1 MDFELTQSQKMLSK
15 TARDFLERECPKALV
30 REMEADDR
38 GYSPQLERKMA
49 DLGWFGLVF
58 PEKYGGSGGD
68 FVDLMVLLEEMGRAL
83 LPSIFFPTVVLG
95 GLSILKV
102 GSEEQKQRFLPQ
114 IAEGKT
120 SFTLAFTEPDS
131 GYSADSIKVDA
142 VTDKDGYVINGVKL
156 FVPYA
161 HVADFIICAAKAKKK
176 QMPLEG
182 ISLFIVDGKSSDL
195 TCNMLET
202 IAMDKQSEV
211 IFSNVR
217 VTAENMLGELHNGW
231 ADVEKLLQQATIA
244 LCAEMIGGAQKVL
257 EMTVD
262 YAKQRVQFGRPIGS
276 FQIIQSH
283 CVDMLTLLEDSR
295 LLAYEAGWMISQ
307 GLTCTKEVSMAKAR
321 ASEAYQTITA
331 LGHEVHGGVG
341 YAIEHDMNLYFRRA
355 KSAETMFGDAD
366 FHRERVAEELGL

>member
-30 REMEADDR
+30 REMETDDK

-58 PEKYGGSGGD
+58 PEEYGGSGGD
-68 FVDLMVLLEEMGRAL
+68 FTDLLVLLEEMGRAL

-95 GLSILKV
+95 GLPILEI
-102 GSEEQKQRFLPQ
+102 GSEEQKQRFLPK

-120 SFTLAFTEPDS
+120 NFTLALTEPDS
-131 GYSADSIKVDA
+131 GYSADSIRVNA
-142 VTDKDGYVINGVKL
+142 VADKDGYVINGVKL

-161 HVADFIICAAKAKKK
+161 HVADFIMCVARTREK
-176 QMPLEG
+176 QVSHEG
-182 ISLFIVDGKSSDL
+182 ISLFIIDSKSSGI
-195 TCNMLET
+195 TCNALET

-211 IFSNVR
+211 VFSNVR
-217 VTAENMLGELHNGW
+217 VTGENMLGELHNGW
-231 ADVEKLLQQATIA
+231 AYVEELLQKATIA

-262 YAKQRVQFGRPIGS
+262 YAKQRVQFARPIGS
-276 FQIIQSH
+276 LQIIQSH

-295 LLAYEAGWMISQ
+295 LLTYEAGWMLSQ
-307 GLTCTKEVSMAKAR
+307 GLACAKEVSMAKAR

-341 YAIEHDMNLYFRRA
+341 FAIEHDMNLYFRRA

>member
-15 TARDFLERECPKALV
+15 TARDFLERECPKTLV
-30 REMEADDR
+30 REMETDDK

-58 PEKYGGSGGD
+58 PEEYGGSGGD
-68 FVDLMVLLEEMGRAL
+68 FTDLLVLLEEMGRAL

-95 GLSILKV
+95 GLPILEI
-102 GSEEQKQRFLPQ
+102 GSEEQKQRFLPK

-120 SFTLAFTEPDS
+120 NFTLALTEPDS
-131 GYSADSIKVDA
+131 GYSADSIRVNA
-142 VTDKDGYVINGVKL
+142 VADKDGYVINGVKL

-161 HVADFIICAAKAKKK
+161 HVADFIMCVARTREK
-176 QMPLEG
+176 QVSHEG
-182 ISLFIVDGKSSDL
+182 ISLFIIDSKSSGI
-195 TCNMLET
+195 TCNALET

-211 IFSNVR
+211 VFSNVR
-217 VTAENMLGELHNGW
+217 VTGENMLGELHNGW
-231 ADVEKLLQQATIA
+231 AYVEELLQKATIA

-262 YAKQRVQFGRPIGS
+262 YAKQRVQFARPIGS
-276 FQIIQSH
+276 LQIIQSH

-295 LLAYEAGWMISQ
+295 LLTYEAGWMLSQ
-307 GLTCTKEVSMAKAR
+307 GLACAKEVSMAKAR

-341 YAIEHDMNLYFRRA
+341 FAIEHDMNLYFRRA

>member
-1 MDFELTQSQKMLSK
+1 
-15 TARDFLERECPKALV
+15 
-30 REMEADDR
+30 METDDK

-68 FVDLMVLLEEMGRAL
+68 FTDLLVLLEEMGRAL

-95 GLSILKV
+95 GLPVLEI
-102 GSEEQKQRFLPQ
+102 GSEEQKQRFLPK

-120 SFTLAFTEPDS
+120 NFTLALTEPDS
-131 GYSADSIKVDA
+131 GYSADSIRVNA
-142 VTDKDGYVINGVKL
+142 VADKDGYVINGVKL

-161 HVADFIICAAKAKKK
+161 HVADFIMCVARTREK
-176 QMPLEG
+176 QVSHEG
-182 ISLFIVDGKSSDL
+182 ISLFIIDSKSSGI
-195 TCNMLET
+195 TCNALET

-211 IFSNVR
+211 VFSNVR
-217 VTAENMLGELHNGW
+217 VTGENMLGELHNGW
-231 ADVEKLLQQATIA
+231 AYVEELLQKATIA

-262 YAKQRVQFGRPIGS
+262 YAKQRVQFARPIGS
-276 FQIIQSH
+276 LQIIQSH

-295 LLAYEAGWMISQ
+295 LLTYEAGWMLSQ
-307 GLTCTKEVSMAKAR
+307 GLACAKEVSMAKAR

-341 YAIEHDMNLYFRRA
+341 FAIEHDMNLYFRRA

-366 FHRERVAEELGL
+366 FHREKVAEELGL

>member
-30 REMEADDR
+30 REMETDDK

-58 PEKYGGSGGD
+58 PEEYGGSEGD
-68 FVDLMVLLEEMGRAL
+68 FTDLLVLLEEMGQAL

-95 GLSILKV
+95 GLPILEI
-102 GSEEQKQRFLPQ
+102 GNEEQKQLFLPK
-114 IAEGKT
+114 IAKGEVN
-120 SFTLAFTEPDS
+120 FTLALTEPDS
-131 GYSADSIKVDA
+131 GYSADSIRADA
-142 VTDKDGYVINGVKL
+142 IADKDGYVINGVKL

-161 HVADFIICAAKAKKK
+161 HVADFIICAARTEEK
-176 QMPLEG
+176 QMPHEG
-182 ISLFIVDGKSSDL
+182 ISLFIVDGKSSGL
-195 TCNMLET
+195 TCNVLET

-211 IFSNVR
+211 VFSNVR
-217 VTAENMLGELHNGW
+217 VTRENLLGELHNGW
-231 ADVEKLLQQATIA
+231 AYVEKLLQKATIA
-244 LCAEMIGGAQKVL
+244 LCAGMIGGAQKVL

-276 FQIIQSH
+276 LQIIQSH

-295 LLAYEAGWMISQ
+295 LLTYEAGWMLSQ
-307 GLTCTKEVSMAKAR
+307 GLSCAKEVSMAKAR

-341 YAIEHDMNLYFRRA
+341 FAIEHDMNLYFRRA